1 MDAIARIEEM
11 RGAEEDISRE
21 TFDVWF
27 EADSSYRPAGLKR
40 WIRELVEPEFDVDGV
55 EESAR
60 IEDDEGNRRAH
71 WHCHFTALQ
80 EVDEFASLRALKLL
94 TAAGF
99 RLLRFDAGDPAEARR
114 HEKHG
119 AERWVQSFPGIGIAR
134 AS

>member
-1 MDAIARIEEM
+1 MDASVSIEEIH
-11 RGAEEDISRE
+11 GAEEVFSRE

-40 WIRELVEPEFDVDGV
+40 WIAELLTPEFEVDGV

-71 WHCHFTALQ
+71 WHCRCTARQ
-80 EVDEFASLRALKLL
+80 EVDEFAALRALKLL

-99 RLLRFDAGDPAEARR
+99 RLLRFDAGDPVALQAGYGFKRR
-114 HEKHG
+114 
-119 AERWVQSFPGIGIAR
+119 AQSLQRLRIAQ
-134 AS
+134 SS